1 MSLSTTAAAF
11 QNEMNASIAVEA
23 INTRGTPDGAT
34 SDRDFMISSWKFG
47 DSEQFHGFR
56 NCSLSPNFAS
66 THMTWCPSFLS
77 LAASLFSLVRHQ
89 DLLIAIN
96 TSEPGLSDR
105 RSPCSQSLA

>member
-47 DSEQFHGFR
+47 DSEQFHGAISWVQKLLTVPEFR
-56 NCSLSPNFAS
+56 FYPYDLVPEFSQPGRQSL
-66 THMTWCPSFLS
+66 
-77 LAASLFSLVRHQ
+77 LAGPPPGYPDRHQ
-89 DLLIAIN
+89 Y
-96 TSEPGLSDR
+96 R
-105 RSPCSQSLA
+105 